1 MTKLKYLFV
10 LLIAVGCTKKLSE
23 KKKNEL
29 KDELSAMVVTD
40 QIAANIPQGK
50 YKDLSSE
57 EWNNFKDS
65 VFTSNKKRIDSIYKK
80 YGYPGYEMVGESGS
94 NHFWLM
100 VQHSDKYPD
109 FQKKVLKA
117 MDVEVKKNNANP
129 QNYAYLFDRVQVNA
143 GKKQMFGTQVDY
155 DVQTTGRAKPKNGL
169 IDSSNVDKIRKEYM
183 LESLKGYLNMM
194 TQMHYEM
201 NKKNY
206 QDKGIMQANLYE

>member
-23 KKKNEL
+23 QKKNEL
-29 KDELSAMVVTD
+29 KDELLAMVTVD

-50 YKDLSSE
+50 YKDLSNE
-57 EWNNFKDS
+57 QWKNFKDS
-65 VFTSNKKRIDSIYKK
+65 VYTSHKKRIEYIYKK
-80 YGYPGYEMVGESGS
+80 YGYPGYEMVGESAS

-117 MDVEVKKNNANP
+117 MDKEVKKNNANP

-143 GKKQMFGTQVDY
+143 GKKQMFGTQVGY
-155 DVQTTGRAKPKNGL
+155 DVQTTGQAKPKNGL
-169 IDSSNVDKIRKEYM
+169 IDSANVDKIRKDYK
-183 LESLKGYLNMM
+183 LDPLKGYLNMM

-201 NKKNY
+201 NKKSY
-206 QDKGIMQANLYE
+206 QEKGIMEAKLYE